1 VKELASPKKLIV
13 FILFIILSAGLIL
26 HFYFPTPP
34 KKIVIATG
42 GEGGAYYALGLEIQR
57 RLADDG
63 ITVEV
68 KKTKG
73 SIENLALLNDP
84 TSGVNIAIVQSG
96 ISNNKKMPKLESLT
110 GLFYEPVWVAYQPK
124 SFQKGLPESIAEIK
138 TKKIGIAQEG
148 SGTRR
153 ITDEIFELNGVS
165 TKDGNFFTG
174 DPQSLFNKL
183 IANEIEAAI
192 FVYKA
197 EAPFIQSVFR
207 DTDIKFMSFA
217 DAYGYVQAIPG
228 LAIVKI
234 PRGVLDIPTDTPEK
248 EIRVISPVAEMVIND
263 RFHPALT
270 SLIMRK
276 INDILNDPTIVAA
289 EKTFPNINH
298 LSFTVNNDSADF
310 IKNGPSVVDQY
321 LPFWVAVWF
330 DRLIRVLLPLAA
342 IFLPLYKFLPD
353 AYEYFEKQK
362 KSNIYIDLRRL
373 ERELSHNGDMD
384 HILTHL
390 NLIEN
395 KVIKSNFDAEEI
407 FEMRSH
413 IDLVREK
420 LTRHLHTA

>member
-1 VKELASPKKLIV
+1 VKELASPKKLIA
-13 FILFIILSAGLIL
+13 FILFIILSAGLIM

-96 ISNNKKMPKLESLT
+96 ISDNKKMPKLESLT

-124 SFQKGLPESIAEIK
+124 SFPKELPESIAEIK

-148 SGTRR
+148 SGTRH
-153 ITDEIFELNGVS
+153 ITDKIFELNGVS
-165 TKDGNFFTG
+165 TKESNFFTG

-183 IANEIEAAI
+183 IANEIEVAI

-217 DAYGYVQAIPG
+217 DAYGYVQAIPS
-228 LAIVKI
+228 LAVIKI

-248 EIRVISPVAEMVIND
+248 EIRVVSPVAELVIND

-276 INDILNDPTIVAA
+276 IKDILNDPTIVAA